1 MNKLNAQTQYKNNN
15 KHCTRTETPYK
26 NNEQAPEPWN
36 TEDKIDPYR

>member
-15 KHCTRTETPYK
+15 KDRSTIQEHEPSQYK

-36 TEDKIDPYR
+36 TIP